1 MTQNQSADNTRPL
14 SMDYKIRTASM
25 SSHNVNHHHR
35 RSTKEMSLSEILRD
49 EDRMELG
56 ELEEWG
62 KDEIDIEAKVE
73 APISSEVDPIP
84 HRSEI

>member
-1 MTQNQSADNTRPL
+1 
-14 SMDYKIRTASM
+14 M
-25 SSHNVNHHHR
+25 SSNNVNNHHR
-35 RSTKEMSLSEILRD
+35 RSTKEMSFSEILRD

-62 KDEIDIEAKVE
+62 KDETDIEAKAE
-73 APISSEVDPIP
+73 APKPSDVDQIS